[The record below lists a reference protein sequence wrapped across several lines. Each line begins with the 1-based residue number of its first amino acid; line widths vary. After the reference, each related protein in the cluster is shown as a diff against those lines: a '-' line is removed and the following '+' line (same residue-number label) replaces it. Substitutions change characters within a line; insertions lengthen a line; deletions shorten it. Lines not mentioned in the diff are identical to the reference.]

1 MTDPSKK
8 RPRET
13 MATLTVAKLRAK
25 LARYPDDAY
34 VGVHVLDH
42 ASGDRFISA
51 CRVDMTEPN
60 EYTRVRVVW
69 ISAVDDR

>member
-1 MTDPSKK
+1 
-8 RPRET
+8 
-13 MATLTVAKLRAK
+13 MATLTVAQLRAK